1 MVFAS
6 RWMLVV
12 VTGWLV
18 LDLTD
23 SAFMV
28 ALAGSLQWLPMLV
41 IGTFVGVIA
50 DRFNRRLVLIASQM
64 VQSSSCLLL
73 GWLVVAGSVQVWH
86 IMSVAVLIG
95 FGWAFDFPTRRAIMP
110 DLVGTENVRTAIALD
125 MSAMTLMTAVGAI
138 AGGELIQA
146 IGMGNCFFVIGS
158 LFILA
163 GLFLYLVGNV
173 SQARF
178 SGGNGI
184 LTSVAEGL
192 SYVLRHRAI
201 LTVMLITVV
210 INVFVVP
217 FRHLLPIFARDILD
231 VGPDGLGYL
240 TGMSGMGAFVGS
252 VTLASLRTVRRP
264 GALFLVGS
272 FGFSALL
279 LAFAPS
285 TVYQLSLGILFANG
299 FCLSMFGTLQ
309 STILLN
315 LTGDEMRGRVMGVL
329 SFCIGIMPVGILA
342 SGALADAIGAP
353 LTVGISAGVAS
364 AIVLVIFFVMPSL
377 RRTEYS

>member
-1 MVFAS
+1 
-6 RWMLVV
+6 
-12 VTGWLV
+12 
-18 LDLTD
+18 
-23 SAFMV
+23 
-28 ALAGSLQWLPMLV
+28 
-41 IGTFVGVIA
+41 
-50 DRFNRRLVLIASQM
+50 
-64 VQSSSCLLL
+64 
-73 GWLVVAGSVQVWH
+73 
-86 IMSVAVLIG
+86 
-95 FGWAFDFPTRRAIMP
+95 
-110 DLVGTENVRTAIALD
+110 
-125 MSAMTLMTAVGAI
+125 
-138 AGGELIQA
+138 
-146 IGMGNCFFVIGS
+146 
-158 LFILA
+158 
-163 GLFLYLVGNV
+163 
-173 SQARF
+173 
-178 SGGNGI
+178 
-184 LTSVAEGL
+184 
-192 SYVLRHRAI
+192 
-201 LTVMLITVV
+201 
-210 INVFVVP
+210 
-217 FRHLLPIFARDILD
+217 
-231 VGPDGLGYL
+231 
-240 TGMSGMGAFVGS
+240 
-252 VTLASLRTVRRP
+252 VTLASLRTVHRP